1 MTTSQRNM
9 KKAGITN
16 ITTITNN
23 IAHKYLHHSE
33 VKRAEGESR
42 GKALKCHRLE
52 LNTQP
57 AQLSQIFNLQQ
68 LRAIAGGSDGL
79 LKKEPKTK

>member
-33 VKRAEGESR
+33 AKRAEGESR

-52 LNTQP
+52 LDTQP
-57 AQLSQIFNLQQ
+57 AQPSQIFNLQQ

-79 LKKEPKTK
+79 LKKDPKTK

>member
-16 ITTITNN
+16 TATTTNN

-33 VKRAEGESR
+33 AKRVEGENH

-52 LNTQP
+52 LNTQQ
-57 AQLSQIFNLQQ
+57 AQPSQIFNLQQ
-68 LRAIAGGSDGL
+68 LRAIAGGSGGL
-79 LKKEPKTK
+79 LKKNPKTR

>member
-16 ITTITNN
+16 TATTTNN

-33 VKRAEGESR
+33 AKRVEGENH

-52 LNTQP
+52 LNTQQ
-57 AQLSQIFNLQQ
+57 AQPSQIFNLQQ

-79 LKKEPKTK
+79 LKKDPKTK